1 MNTMNPFI
9 IYAMAIVIIAG
20 GFLFIKYIDWRD
32 RHVTSD

>member
-9 IYAMAIVIIAG
+9 IYAMAIIIIAG
-20 GFLFIKYIDWRD
+20 GFLFIKYTEWKD